1 MDISSN
7 LRQLK
12 FMKSFKKEEKKER
25 ETLGTW
31 LLRELKKTQQNPHK
45 REKIGSTKRP

>member
-12 FMKSFKKEEKKER
+12 FMKSLKPAEKKER

-31 LLRELKKTQQNPHK
+31 LLREMKQPRQNPHK
-45 REKIGSTKRP
+45 REKLDKQ